1 MPDGISQRVDKR
13 CLFMVLNNQ
22 ITNVK
27 FILLN
32 VKQILQ
38 NAPTIALDLL
48 ELNKFAIA
56 MRTMSF

>member
-1 MPDGISQRVDKR
+1 
-13 CLFMVLNNQ
+13 MVLNNQ

-38 NAPTIALDLL
+38 NAPTLAMDLL
-48 ELNKFAIA
+48 ELNKFAVA